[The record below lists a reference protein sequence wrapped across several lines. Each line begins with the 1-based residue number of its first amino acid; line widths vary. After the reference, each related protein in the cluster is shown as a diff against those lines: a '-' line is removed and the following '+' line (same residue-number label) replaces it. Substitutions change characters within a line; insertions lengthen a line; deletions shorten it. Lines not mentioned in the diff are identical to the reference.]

1 MVEGLSSRKHYEKM
15 DIQRKIYRKL
25 KNIFNNGNKPPQR
38 QSIKSSIKSN
48 KEIVTIQVGNREF
61 SIKGKRYGTEIRE
74 SSDYALYGLAALS
87 MTHNLDIH
95 LDGVVTSDTYS
106 RISKLGEL
114 WQSWSVPGIFPLG
127 ITVSEIIKPKNVERA
142 GGIFCLSG
150 GVDSSYA
157 GIGAAE
163 DGYTHALLIAGAD
176 YSSEQSIGFQQLK
189 DRVSKISRYLNLE
202 LVIAETDIRSLRIH
216 WGYFHTLLLAMCL
229 SYSGSGLGFGGFSAD
244 NTIAQDYERHPWG
257 NNHAVAAALGSK
269 DFPIN
274 YRGGDRKRSEKV
286 GYIYKYMKEI
296 VPYISVCNKDT
307 TIGGN
312 CGTCWKCVDTKLNFI
327 ANGIDYTPF
336 FEKEINI
343 IDFLER
349 GVEIPEKGNA
359 IRKELM
365 RKYDSYFLI
374 QDGDVKKALSKYI
387 TRLERLL
394 RKKMKYNKNY
404 KYRKTPITF

>member
-1 MVEGLSSRKHYEKM
+1 MN
-15 DIQRKIYRKL
+15 IPRKIYRKL
-25 KNIFNNGNKPPQR
+25 RKIINNRNKPPQR
-38 QSIKSSIKSN
+38 QSIRSSIKSN

-61 SIKGKRYGTEIRE
+61 SIKGKRYGSEIRE
-74 SSDYALYGLAALS
+74 NSDYALYGLAALS
-87 MTHNLDIH
+87 MTYNLDIH
-95 LDGVVTSDTYS
+95 LDGVVTNDTYI

-114 WQSWSVPGIFPLG
+114 WQSWNAPGVFPLG
-127 ITVSEIIKPKNVERA
+127 ITVSEIIKPENVERP

-176 YSSEQSIGFQQLK
+176 YSSKESIGFQQLK
-189 DRVSKISRYLNLE
+189 DRVSNISRYLNLE

-257 NNHAVAAALGSK
+257 NNHAVAAVLGSK

-274 YRGGDRKRSEKV
+274 YRGGDRNRSEKV
-286 GYIYKYMKEI
+286 GYIYKYMKEV
-296 VPYISVCNKDT
+296 VPYISVCNKDKN
-307 TIGGN
+307 IGGN
-312 CGTCWKCVDTKLNFI
+312 CGTCRKCVRTKLNFM

-349 GVEIPEKGNA
+349 RIEIPERVND
-359 IRKELM
+359 IRAELM
-365 RKYDSYFLI
+365 RQYDIYFSI
-374 QDGDVKKALSKYI
+374 QDGDVKVAVCKYI
-387 TRLERLL
+387 VKLERLL
-394 RKKMKYNKNY
+394 RKRIKYDNNY
-404 KYRKTPITF
+404 NYRSLLTTF